1 MSRVWCLK
9 PCPGLLSVN
18 INAYNLHFFFTYG
31 VLVLLYYS
39 FHLNNFLLCPDMIK
53 CVQESQSSKEELSD

>member
-18 INAYNLHFFFTYG
+18 INAYNLHFFFHFRSFG
-31 VLVLLYYS
+31 IALL
-39 FHLNNFLLCPDMIK
+39 LLSLE
-53 CVQESQSSKEELSD
+53 QLSVMP